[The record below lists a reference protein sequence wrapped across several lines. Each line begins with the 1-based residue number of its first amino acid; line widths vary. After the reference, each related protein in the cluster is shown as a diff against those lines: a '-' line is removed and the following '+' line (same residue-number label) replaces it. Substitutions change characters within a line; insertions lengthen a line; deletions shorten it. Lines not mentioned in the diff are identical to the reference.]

1 MLRFDDSGRTLF
13 ATDFGPVGLVWT
25 SRGIAR
31 VIHGDLSTDEAAA
44 ALAAAGEDVPE
55 IRRPR
60 GDTAMA
66 VRRLKAHL
74 RGRPDD
80 LRDIPLDLRELTPFA
95 AKVLRTLRRTGPGDT
110 ISYGGL
116 ARRAGR
122 PSAARA
128 VGRILGA
135 NPVPL
140 IAPCHRCLAADGSLT
155 GFSSPGGLM
164 LKARL
169 LHREGYVFDP
179 DHERG
184 RKALMRGDPV
194 MRRIIPRVGPYL
206 PSVGPAVPAYDIL
219 VRAIVHQQLSV
230 KAGQTILGRV
240 RALTPG
246 DGIPSPTEMQAIPDE
261 QLRGAGLSW
270 SKVAWVKDLAARVDD
285 GRLKLGRLS
294 RMDDEEAIVAL
305 TSVKGIGRWSAQ
317 MHLMFHLRRLDV
329 LPLDDVGLQNAAARV
344 YGLGEGMTP
353 AELAELGERW
363 RPWRSLASW
372 YLWRIM
378 DMGGI

>member
-1 MLRFDDSGRTLF
+1 MLRFTDSGRTLF
-13 ATDFGPVGLVWT
+13 TTDFGPVGLVWT
-25 SRGIAR
+25 PRGVAR
-31 VIHGDLSTDEAAA
+31 VIHGDLTTDQAAA
-44 ALAAAGEDVPE
+44 ALAESGGDVPE

-60 GDTAMA
+60 GDTAIA

-74 RGRPDD
+74 KGRTDD
-80 LRDIPLDLRELTPFA
+80 LRDVPLDLRRVTPFA

-110 ISYGGL
+110 ISYGAL
-116 ARRAGR
+116 ARRSGR

-140 IAPCHRCLAADGSLT
+140 LAPCHRCLAADGSLT

-169 LHREGYVFDP
+169 LHSEGYVFDP

-184 RKALMRGDPV
+184 RKALMRMDPV

-206 PSVGPAVPAYDIL
+206 PNVGPTVPAYDIL

-246 DGIPSPTEMQAIPDE
+246 AGIPTPAQMLVLPDDE
-261 QLRGAGLSW
+261 LRGAGLSW
-270 SKVAWVKDLAARVDD
+270 AKAGFVKDLAARVAD
-285 GRLKLGRLS
+285 GRLRLGRLS
-294 RMDDEEAIVAL
+294 RLDDEEAIAAL

-329 LPLDDVGLQNAAARV
+329 LPVDDVGLQNAAARV
-344 YGLGEGMTP
+344 YGLGDGLT
-353 AELAELGERW
+353 AAELGKLGEQW